1 MQKQQCLIILTLI
14 AMVITL
20 FTSCR
25 TPTSSFSHS
34 FSAPNDGTGG
44 LSDQNNKSATEIT
57 FQLKLAGSPAG
68 AGPYVSSG
76 KGFYQLDYSE
86 VNYIN
91 EKTYNAICNIGCIF
105 SVFM

>member
-57 FQLKLAGSPAG
+57 F
-68 AGPYVSSG
+68 GPVD
-76 KGFYQLDYSE
+76 KVAKRPILW
-86 VNYIN
+86 
-91 EKTYNAICNIGCIF
+91 
-105 SVFM
+105 